1 MKNISNNNKDLVEKI
16 FIIFPVVF
24 YVIYLFSSAGHITGG
39 TASGLFKGASL
50 NNAFGNSFDGLGQ
63 SMAIGTGIGVAST
76 VGVSFANG
84 INPINGRPFPVRTES
99 LNQFNSVESLIEGA
113 GTLSKV
119 NAGMQ
124 GFVKGDGAS
133 IFKALT
139 QNAVG
144 RTARGGYI
152 LQDGTI
158 LFNHFSTKTDV
169 YTIDINKSG
178 QVFKIRVGQ

>member
-84 INPINGRPFPVRTES
+84 INPLNGRPLVT
-99 LNQFNSVESLIEGA
+99 
-113 GTLSKV
+113 
-119 NAGMQ
+119 
-124 GFVKGDGAS
+124 KGNNLLRPLGLGS
-133 IFKALT
+133 T
-139 QNAVG
+139 G
-144 RTARGGYI
+144 RTAATNLNEQLAMREAMSNPAAGRVIMEGLKDARWSGWSKMQYI
-152 LQDGTI
+152 HTGLDGVKTNIHYVGKFENGI
-158 LFNHFSTKTDV
+158 LKYVD
-169 YTIDINKSG
+169 D
-178 QVFKIRVGQ
+178 FKFK